1 METTMKLLSRA
12 VMWSL
17 LLCFPLGANAL
28 EKPADIPAEKAVEVG
43 IGLICNSEDQVQR
56 YFSLHVKN
64 EEPEAAIQTVNVEA
78 KDPNACAMAAI
89 AFIRGNEGATV
100 PAPGGQMKITRIL
113 IVAAQTPTGW
123 TRVSGLVQ
131 YTAIFEKLD
140 EA

>member
-1 METTMKLLSRA
+1 METTMNLLSRA

-17 LLCFPLGANAL
+17 LLCFPLGANAI
-28 EKPADIPAEKAVEVG
+28 EKPADVPVEVG
-43 IGLICNSEDQVQR
+43 IGLICNSEQQVQR
-56 YFSLHVKN
+56 YLSLHVKN
-64 EEPEAAIQTVNVEA
+64 EEPETAIQTVNVEA

-89 AFIRGNEGATV
+89 AFVRGDEGPTV
-100 PAPGGQMKITRIL
+100 PAPGGQMKVMRIL
-113 IVAAQTPTGW
+113 IVAAQTPAGW

>member
-17 LLCFPLGANAL
+17 LLCFPLGANAI
-28 EKPADIPAEKAVEVG
+28 EKPADNPVEVG
-43 IGLICNSEDQVQR
+43 IGLICNSEQQVQR
-56 YFSLHVKN
+56 YLSLHVKH
-64 EEPEAAIQTVNVEA
+64 EEPESAIQTVNIEA

-89 AFIRGNEGATV
+89 AFIRGEESATV
-100 PAPGGQMKITRIL
+100 PAPGGQMKVMRIM
-113 IVAAQTPTGW
+113 IIAAQTPAGW